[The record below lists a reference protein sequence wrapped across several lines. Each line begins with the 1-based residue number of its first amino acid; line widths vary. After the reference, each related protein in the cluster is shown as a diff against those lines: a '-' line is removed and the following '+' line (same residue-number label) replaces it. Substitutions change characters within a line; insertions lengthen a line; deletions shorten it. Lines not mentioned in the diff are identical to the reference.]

1 MRSGLPARREPG
13 QAAPM
18 LPSARRLA
26 HPLAEFPVVLV
37 RPRYPEN
44 VGAVAR
50 AMRVTGFENLV
61 LVAPHPLATPTH
73 EQARKMAVGSTDL
86 LDRARVIASLD
97 DAVGEA
103 DLWVATSARRGM
115 SGVVSPRELGPR
127 MLREAAD
134 GKRVALVFGG
144 ERTGLRKAEVEACTL
159 ACRIPMVGNEPSLNL
174 SQAVMV
180 MLYEILVT
188 ALRGDAPLRRGA

>member
-1 MRSGLPARREPG
+1 
-13 QAAPM
+13 M

-61 LVAPHPLATPTH
+61 LVAPHPMAAPTH

-86 LDRARVIASLD
+86 LEGARVAASLED
-97 DAVGEA
+97 VLREV
-103 DLWVATSARRGM
+103 DLCVATSARRGV
-115 SGVVSPRELGPR
+115 SGNVSPRELGPW
-127 MLREAAD
+127 MLREAAE

-180 MLYEILVT
+180 VLYEILVAT
-188 ALRGDAPLRRGA
+188 LAS

>member
-1 MRSGLPARREPG
+1 
-13 QAAPM
+13 M

-26 HPLAEFPVVLV
+26 HPLAQFPVVLV

-61 LVAPHPLATPTH
+61 LVAPHPLAAPTH

-86 LDRARVIASLD
+86 LEGARVAASLED
-97 DAVGEA
+97 VSREV
-103 DLWVATSARRGM
+103 DLCVATSARKGL

-127 MLREAAD
+127 MLGEAAL

-144 ERTGLRKAEVEACTL
+144 ERTGLRKAEVEACT
-159 ACRIPMVGNEPSLNL
+159 ATCRIPMVGNEPSLNL

-180 MLYEILVT
+180 VLYELLEASLLQCPDT
-188 ALRGDAPLRRGA
+188 DRATRS